1 MKNNFCIILLLFLSC
16 NMPSHNNID
25 LTNLPA
31 NFDVEGH
38 RGCRGLLPENT
49 IPAFIKAIELGVTTL
64 EMDAVITKDNKVV
77 ISHEPFFNH
86 EISSK
91 ANGNFVTEAEE
102 KSFNI
107 YTMTY
112 SDVQQYDVGLKPHPR
127 FTQQQKQKAIKP
139 LLSAV
144 IDSAEAFTKRNN
156 LPPIYYNIETKSK
169 VATDTIFHPTPQQ
182 FVDLIMEVII
192 QKNITERTIIQ
203 SFDIRTLQYVHKKY
217 PTIKTAYLFEP
228 PSLQSL
234 SKRLDILGFMPTIYS
249 PSYQLVDE
257 TIIKECHSKNI
268 KIIPWT
274 VNDTVAMKKLI
285 AMGVDGLITDYPNL
299 LSKKNQPK

>member
-1 MKNNFCIILLLFLSC
+1 MKNNFCIIVLLFLSC

-31 NFDVEGH
+31 NFDVQGH
-38 RGCRGLLPENT
+38 RGCRGLMPENT

-91 ANGNFVTEAEE
+91 TNGSFVTEDEE
-102 KSFNI
+102 KNFNI

-112 SDVQQYDVGLKPHPR
+112 SDVQQFDVGLKPHPR
-127 FTQQQKQKAIKP
+127 FTKQQKQKATKP
-139 LLSAV
+139 LLSEV

-156 LPPIYYNIETKSK
+156 LPQIFYNIETKSK
-169 VATDTIFHPTPQQ
+169 VATDTIFHPSPQQ
-182 FVDLIMEVII
+182 FVDLIMEVVI

-203 SFDIRTLQYVHKKY
+203 SLDIRTLQYVHIKY
-217 PTIKTAYLFEP
+217 PTVKTAYLFKP
-228 PSLQSL
+228 PSLQSFN
-234 SKRLDILGFMPTIYS
+234 KRLEILGFLPTFYS
-249 PSYQLVDE
+249 PSYQLVNE
-257 TIIKECHSKNI
+257 AIVKECHSKNI

-274 VNDTVAMKKLI
+274 VNDTIAMKKLI

-299 LSKKNQPK
+299 LGKKNQPK